1 MEQVFMAE
9 SYLPRV
15 HEGWGM
21 ILKTYHWPH
30 LVGDIYSADWYPIE
44 HPECPYTEFLDATD
58 AARIWNMDMIPF
70 FPWIQTADCT
80 PGEGGG
86 TPTAVDIRSMCWL
99 SVIHGA
105 KGLHWYPWQ
114 GSVPAENWAAQTRF
128 VDEITDLSEVVL
140 SPEASLPI
148 TCQTSGGER
157 VDHTLRVLGNRV
169 YLFAGNTTMDH
180 TDLTVDLGFAAPVV
194 TVYGEGRTLSA
205 ASGRFTDSFGPRA
218 VHIYVLSDG
227 SGSLELRSP
236 NGGERWR
243 QGEVRPI
250 TWTATGILGDLVIEL
265 LQGQTV
271 LGMIAPS
278 VPASTG
284 VFAWTVGLLAD
295 GTRVTGEG
303 LGIRLRSTEG
313 RVLAERPL

>member
-1 MEQVFMAE
+1 MD
-9 SYLPRV
+9 
-15 HEGWGM
+15 
-21 ILKTYHWPH
+21 
-30 LVGDIYSADWYPIE
+30 LV
-44 HPECPYTEFLDATD
+44 
-58 AARIWNMDMIPF
+58 PF
-70 FPWIQTADCT
+70 FPWVQTADLLS
-80 PGEGGG
+80 GEGGG
-86 TPTAVDIRSMCWL
+86 TPTPVDIRSMCWL

-114 GSVPAENWAAQTRF
+114 GGVPAENWAAKTRF
-128 VDEITDLSEVVL
+128 VDEITELTEVVL
-140 SPEASLPI
+140 SPEASLPL

-169 YLFAGNTTMDH
+169 YLFAGNTTMEH

-227 SGSLELRSP
+227 AGRMDLLSP

-243 QGEVRPI
+243 RGEVRAI

-271 LGMIAPS
+271 LGTIAPS
-278 VPASTG
+278 VPASAG
-284 VFAWTVGLLAD
+284 RFSWTVGRLAD
-295 GTRVTGEG
+295 GSWVTGNG
-303 LGIRLRSTEG
+303 MGIRLRSTEG
-313 RVLAERPL
+313 RVLAERTL